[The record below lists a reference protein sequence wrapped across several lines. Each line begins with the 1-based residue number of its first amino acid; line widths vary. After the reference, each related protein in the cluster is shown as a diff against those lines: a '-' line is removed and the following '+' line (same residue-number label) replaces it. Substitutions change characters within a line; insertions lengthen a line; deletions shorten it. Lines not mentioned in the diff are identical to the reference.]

1 VRRQRATPAVLPLGS
16 LTSSSSQEA
25 IVLEFAV
32 PALVPEPSHGNL
44 ATLVVRKAAE
54 QSDHVLFSRRVG
66 GGWHDVTAGQFKDD
80 VDEVARGLVA
90 AGIEAGDRVAL
101 MSRTR
106 YEWTVVDF
114 AIWTA
119 GAITVPI
126 YETSSAEQIAW
137 ILRDSGSVACVV
149 ETPTHAAALSSV
161 RDQLTELKDVWQ
173 IDAGGLA
180 DLGVAGADVPDDELA
195 ARRAAAGPHDV
206 ATLIYTSGTTG
217 RPKGCELTHANF
229 MALADNAVAK
239 LGQVVSADGAS
250 TLLFLPLAHVFARFI
265 QVLAITAGARMG
277 HSADVKNLL
286 PDLADFQP
294 TFLLSVPRVFE
305 KIYNSAEQTA
315 QADGKGRIFNL
326 AAATSIAWSEAQQDG
341 GAGIWLTARHRL
353 FDALVYS
360 RLRARLGGKIQ
371 YAVSGGAP
379 LGARLGHFFRGAGI
393 TVLEGYGLTETT
405 APSTVNRPDAIKV
418 GTVGQPLPGVAI
430 RVAHDGEVL
439 IKGHNVL
446 RGYWNNPT
454 ATEGAVRDGWLHT
467 GDLGELDDEGFL
479 RITGRKKEIIVTA
492 GGKNVAPSVLE
503 DRVRAHALVSQALV
517 VGDGKPFIAALITL
531 DAEMLPTWAA
541 NHGKAGLT
549 VDQAIDDPDVHAE
562 LQRAVDD
569 ANAAVSKA
577 ESIRKFRVLAVDFT
591 EESGHLTPSLK
602 LKRNLVM
609 KDFGDQVDE
618 LYR

>member
-1 VRRQRATPAVLPLGS
+1 
-16 LTSSSSQEA
+16 
-25 IVLEFAV
+25 VLEFSV
-32 PALVPEPSHGNL
+32 PVLVPEPTRGNL
-44 ATLVVRKAAE
+44 AWLVVRKAEE
-54 QSDHVLFSRRVG
+54 QGDRVLFSRRVG
-66 GGWHDVTAGQFKDD
+66 AGWNDVTAARFKED
-80 VDEVARGLVA
+80 VEDVARGLVA
-90 AGIEAGDRVAL
+90 AGVQPGDRVAL
-101 MSRTR
+101 MSHTR

-119 GAITVPI
+119 GAITVPV

-137 ILRDSGSVACVV
+137 ILADSGAVACVV
-149 ETPTHAAALSSV
+149 ETSGHAADVSSV
-161 RDQLTELKDVWQ
+161 REQLPALRDVWQ
-173 IDAGGLA
+173 IDAGGLDDLTKAGSEVADA
-180 DLGVAGADVPDDELA
+180 DLE
-195 ARRAAAGPHDV
+195 ARRSLAGPADV

-229 MALADNAVAK
+229 MALCDNTVAR
-239 LGQVVSADGAS
+239 LGSVVSTEGAC

-286 PDLADFQP
+286 PDLATFQP

-315 QADGKGRIFNL
+315 AADGKGRIFAA
-326 AAATSIAWSEAQQDG
+326 AAATAIAWSEAEQDG
-341 GAGIWLTARHRL
+341 GAGLWLRTRHRV
-353 FDALVYS
+353 FDALVYA
-360 RLRARLGGKIQ
+360 RLRTRLGGKIE

-418 GTVGQPLPGVAI
+418 GTVGQPLPGITI
-430 RVAHDGEVL
+430 RIADDGEVL
-439 IKGHNVL
+439 VKGHNVL

-454 ATEGAVRDGWLHT
+454 ATAELLRDGWLHT
-467 GDLGELDDEGFL
+467 GDLGDLDDDGFV

-503 DRVRAHALVSQALV
+503 DRIRAHALVSQALV
-517 VGDGKPFIAALITL
+517 VGDAKPFIAALVTL

-541 NHGKAGLT
+541 NHGKPGLT
-549 VDQAIDDPDVHAE
+549 VEQAVNDPDVQAE

-577 ESIRKFRVLAVDFT
+577 ESVRKFRILVVDFT

-602 LKRNLVM
+602 LKRNVVL
-609 KDFGDQVDE
+609 KDFADQVEE

>member
-1 VRRQRATPAVLPLGS
+1 
-16 LTSSSSQEA
+16 
-25 IVLEFAV
+25 VLEFAV
-32 PALVPEPSHGNL
+32 PALVPEPTHGNL
-44 ATLVVRKAAE
+44 AMLVVRKAAE
-54 QSDHVLFSRRVG
+54 QADHVLFSRRVG
-66 GGWHDVTAGQFKDD
+66 GGWHDVTAGQFCDD
-80 VDEVARGLVA
+80 VEEVARGLVA
-90 AGIEAGDRVAL
+90 AGIQVGDRVAL

-126 YETSSAEQIAW
+126 YETSSSEQIAW
-137 ILRDSGSVACVV
+137 ILRDSGAVACVV
-149 ETPTHAAALSSV
+149 ETPAHAASLSSV

-180 DLGVAGADVPDDELA
+180 DLAVAGADVPDDELA
-195 ARRAAAGPHDV
+195 ARRAVAGPHDV

-229 MALADNAVAK
+229 MALADNAVAR

-277 HSADVKNLL
+277 HTADVKNLL
-286 PDLADFQP
+286 PDLAEFQP

-315 QADGKGRIFNL
+315 EADGKGRIFSL

-341 GAGIWLTARHRL
+341 GAGLWLKTRHRL

-360 RLRARLGGKIQ
+360 KLRARLGGKLQ

-418 GTVGQPLPGVAI
+418 GTVGQPLPGIAI
-430 RVAHDGEVL
+430 RIGGDGEVL

-446 RGYWNNPT
+446 RGYWNNPAAT
-454 ATEGAVRDGWLHT
+454 AEAVHDGWLHT
-467 GDLGELDDEGFL
+467 GDLGELDDDGFL

-492 GGKNVAPSVLE
+492 GGKNVVPSVLE

-549 VDQAIDDPDVHAE
+549 VDQAIDDPEVHAE

-569 ANAAVSKA
+569 ANGAVSKA
-577 ESIRKFRVLAVDFT
+577 ESIRKFRILAVDFT
-591 EESGHLTPSLK
+591 EETGHLTPSLK

>member
-1 VRRQRATPAVLPLGS
+1 
-16 LTSSSSQEA
+16 
-25 IVLEFAV
+25 VLEFAV
-32 PALVPEPSHGNL
+32 PALVPAPSDGNL
-44 ATLVVRKAAE
+44 AALVVRKATE
-54 QSDHVLFSRRVG
+54 QADHVLFSRRVG
-66 GGWHDVTAGQFKDD
+66 GGWHDVNAGQFRDD
-80 VDEVARGLVA
+80 VEEVARGLVA
-90 AGIEAGDRVAL
+90 AGVQPGDRVAL

-137 ILRDSGSVACVV
+137 ILRDSGAVACVV
-149 ETPTHAAALSSV
+149 ETSAHAAALSSV
-161 RDQLTELKDVWQ
+161 RDQLADLKDVWQ
-173 IDAGGLA
+173 IDAGGLV
-180 DLGVAGADVPDDELA
+180 DLGVAGADISDNELHARRTA
-195 ARRAAAGPHDV
+195 ARPQDV

-229 MALADNAVAK
+229 MALADNAVAR
-239 LGQVVSADGAS
+239 LGQVVSVDGAS

-265 QVLAITAGARMG
+265 QVLAITSGARLG

-286 PDLADFQP
+286 DDLGDFQP

-305 KIYNSAEQTA
+305 KIYNSAEQRA
-315 QADGKGRIFNL
+315 QADGKGRIFAL
-326 AAATSIAWSEAQQDG
+326 AAATSIAWSQAEQDG
-341 GAGIWLTARHRL
+341 GAGLWLTTRHRL

-360 RLRARLGGKIQ
+360 KLRARLGGKVE

-405 APSTVNRPDAIKV
+405 APSTVNRPDALKV

-430 RVAHDGEVL
+430 RVGVDGEVL

-454 ATEGAVRDGWLHT
+454 ATAEAVRDGWLHT
-467 GDLGELDDEGFL
+467 GDLGELDDDGFL

-492 GGKNVAPSVLE
+492 GGKNVAPSALE

-549 VDQAIDDPDVHAE
+549 VEQAIDDPEVHAE

-569 ANAAVSKA
+569 ANASVSKA
-577 ESIRKFRVLAVDFT
+577 ESIRKFRILAVDFT
-591 EESGHLTPSLK
+591 EETGHLTPSLK